1 MSSSRLAPLLALL
14 ALVACQPLPQPFQNA
29 TFTPHGSPLLAPVGE
44 LSIFVPPVGNL
55 PPEQRQAWAEA
66 LANALAERDLPA
78 SAQARAGLSSL
89 LTTDIAEDGRGGAVW
104 SWKLER
110 RGTAALQGQGYPLGR
125 TMEQIGGID
134 PRTRKLLAERLAE
147 QIATA
152 LEAQVPEAGTAPIG
166 HEGPIRVAILDF
178 DGAPGDGNRSLRQSL
193 RSILPAGGGLVV
205 IDQPQ
210 DADFLIACSTQTLP
224 VNETL
229 QQVAIVWS
237 LHAPDGTKVGSATQA
252 NRIPRGSLD
261 GAWGST
267 AQAIALGG
275 AEALRG
281 MINRLQPGRLG
292 PVGTNR

>member
-1 MSSSRLAPLLALL
+1 MLLG
-14 ALVACQPLPQPFQNA
+14 LVACQPLPQPFQNA

-55 PPEQRQAWAEA
+55 PPELRQAWAEA
-66 LANALAERDLPA
+66 LANALAEREVPA
-78 SAQARAGLSSL
+78 SAQARAALSSL
-89 LTTDIAEDGRGGAVW
+89 LTTSIAEDGRGGAVW
-104 SWKLER
+104 NWKLER
-110 RGTAALQGQGYPLGR
+110 RGQPALEGPSYPLGR
-125 TMEQIGGID
+125 TLEQVGGIE
-134 PRTRKLLAERLAE
+134 PRTRKVLAERLAE
-147 QIATA
+147 QISAA
-152 LEAQVPEAGTAPIG
+152 LDAQAPDSGMAPIG

-193 RSILPAGGGLVV
+193 RSVLPAGGGLVV
-205 IDQPQ
+205 IDQAA

-224 VNETL
+224 VGEN
-229 QQVAIVWS
+229 QQQIAIVWS

-281 MINRLQPGRLG
+281 MINRLQPGRLA
-292 PVGTNR
+292 PAPANR